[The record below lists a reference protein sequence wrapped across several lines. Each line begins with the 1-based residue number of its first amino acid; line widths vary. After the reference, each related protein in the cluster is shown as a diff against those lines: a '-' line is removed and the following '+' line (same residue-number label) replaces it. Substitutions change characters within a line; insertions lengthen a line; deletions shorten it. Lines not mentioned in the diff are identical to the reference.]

1 MILTPASQP
10 PPANLSGLERVKS
23 TTALK
28 ETSSHNI
35 PSSGSVRLSD
45 VAKQE
50 VQEDAKAKSDTAF
63 LDRLS
68 VPTVVLD
75 TQTISHTMAAA
86 LSLSLLG
93 HTLFLKSQVPFPVAQ
108 LARMPGGGSNPKVAK
123 KREELLA
130 TFDMLSSHLQTTFVA
145 LSTAYAKCKS
155 AKDKAAAQPG
165 DENSQKGTQS
175 SVADKTQR
183 GAAHLMFVLGPS
195 VGAARARILLTIDGL
210 DVKVWGERTDARQAP
225 PSDESEP
232 EDDASIDLECT
243 DEEDEEDTDEE
254 EEDEGSED
262 EEFSDDSS
270 SVDPSEANTSDQE
283 DELDELDSE
292 SEHASVP
299 PASRSPSPSPPSR
312 SLAPSPESLASPRPG
327 PSMLPSTCIPSSPS
341 TPSSAPVTQ
350 LVASPSTPHI
360 QPHSSTSP
368 QLPPATLSYAQ
379 EQAAL
384 RAAERLLSRTLMNAW
399 ADGGGDMASELAPTQ
414 THVYLRAPRRFA
426 HPAWVARQNLTRSLD
441 AVLDSFLVE
450 AGAVGS
456 PDGKTA
462 KKSRGVRT
470 EGAWIGCRGGSA
482 FAAAS
487 ADRARPSDHVDGS
500 AGAEDGTEEDEEIWW
515 AWEGKIVG
523 FADW

>member
-1 MILTPASQP
+1 
-10 PPANLSGLERVKS
+10 
-23 TTALK
+23 
-28 ETSSHNI
+28 
-35 PSSGSVRLSD
+35 
-45 VAKQE
+45 
-50 VQEDAKAKSDTAF
+50 
-63 LDRLS
+63 
-68 VPTVVLD
+68 
-75 TQTISHTMAAA
+75 MAAA

-108 LARMPGGGSNPKVAK
+108 LARMPRGGSNPKVAK

-155 AKDKAAAQPG
+155 AKGKAAAVPG
-165 DENSQKGTQS
+165 DENSQKDTQGS
-175 SVADKTQR
+175 AAAESQR

-210 DVKVWGERTDARQAP
+210 DVKVWGERADARHAQ

-232 EDDASIDLECT
+232 EDDTSIDLECT
-243 DEEDEEDTDEE
+243 DEEDEGDTDEDE
-254 EEDEGSED
+254 EDDDEGSED
-262 EEFSDDSS
+262 EEFSEEGSC
-270 SVDPSEANTSDQE
+270 VEASEANTSDQE

-292 SEHASVP
+292 SERASVP
-299 PASRSPSPSPPSR
+299 PASRSPSPSPPPR
-312 SLAPSPESLASPRPG
+312 SLAPSPESVASPRPV
-327 PSMLPSTCIPSSPS
+327 PSALPSTCTPSSPN
-341 TPSSAPVTQ
+341 TPSAVPATQ
-350 LVASPSTPHI
+350 PAVSPSTPHI
-360 QPHSSTSP
+360 QPQPPVPTEHPSP
-368 QLPPATLSYAQ
+368 ALSYAQ

-426 HPAWVARQNLTRSLD
+426 HPAWLARQNLTRSLD
-441 AVLDSFLVE
+441 AVLDAFLAE

-456 PDGKTA
+456 SDGKMGA

-482 FAAAS
+482 FAEHAS
-487 ADRARPSDHVDGS
+487 TPGRLKGS
-500 AGAEDGTEEDEEIWW
+500 EGAEDGDEEDEEIWW